1 VIRISSIETYAL
13 KLSFQNSLALS
24 LHLLLFSKSQAHLP
38 NSSYVEEDKFIEEDF
53 PVDWVSPSIYDFYP
67 DEDNLLKEVSFVVDV
82 IKFIEGNSNCH
93 VFDESPHNEG
103 FQLSNE
109 EISYGDFLGVENF
122 ISNSLSNKLYV
133 GFGVLDDNFNF
144 CCQER
149 IDNFLKTFMEHELE
163 KINREKIDL
172 FQIGAWKFISIIQNQ
187 VVMGCNLFIFF
198 VSSYFGIEKYGME

>member
-1 VIRISSIETYAL
+1 METYAL
-13 KLSFQNSLALS
+13 KLSFQNFLALS

-38 NSSYVEEDKFIEEDF
+38 NSSYVEEEDKFIEEDF
-53 PVDWVSPSIYDFYP
+53 SVDWVSPSIYDFYP

-109 EISYGDFLGVENF
+109 KISYVDFLGVKNF
-122 ISNSLSNKLYV
+122 ISNSPSNKLYV

-149 IDNFLKTFMEHELE
+149 IDNFLKTFMDHELE
-163 KINREKIDL
+163 KINRENDL

-187 VVMGCNLFIFF
+187 VVMGRNLFIFF
-198 VSSYFGIEKYGME
+198 VSSYFGIEKYEME

>member
-1 VIRISSIETYAL
+1 M
-13 KLSFQNSLALS
+13 N
-24 LHLLLFSKSQAHLP
+24 
-38 NSSYVEEDKFIEEDF
+38 
-53 PVDWVSPSIYDFYP
+53 FYP
-67 DEDNLLKEVSFVVDV
+67 DENNLLKEVSFVVDV

-109 EISYGDFLGVENF
+109 EISYVDFLGVENF
-122 ISNSLSNKLYV
+122 ISNSPSNKLYV

-149 IDNFLKTFMEHELE
+149 IDNFLKTFMDHELE
-163 KINREKIDL
+163 KINRENDL

-187 VVMGCNLFIFF
+187 VVMGRKLIGHPKDRGKDDSNSRTNSF
-198 VSSYFGIEKYGME
+198 